1 LTGPSRGGAATMNER
16 SRKMR
21 VGTVIS
27 DKMQKTVVVK
37 VDRMAEHPLYGKPVL
52 RSKNYM
58 AHDEEENCRIGDK
71 VRIEETR
78 PLSRH
83 KRWKVVEIVER
94 APVFDTSTEK
104 EA

>member
-1 LTGPSRGGAATMNER
+1 MNER

-37 VDRMAEHPLYGKPVL
+37 VDRRAEHPLYGKPVL

-58 AHDEEENCRIGDK
+58 VHDEEENCRIGDK

-94 APVFDTSTEK
+94 APILDTSTEK